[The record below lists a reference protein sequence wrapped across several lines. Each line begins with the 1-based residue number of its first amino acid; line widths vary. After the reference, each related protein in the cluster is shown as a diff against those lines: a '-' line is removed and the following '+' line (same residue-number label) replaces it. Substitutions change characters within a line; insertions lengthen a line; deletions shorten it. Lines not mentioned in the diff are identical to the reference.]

1 MRISDWSSDVCSSDL
16 IRITDDVPDAID
28 DGTVQTVE
36 NAPVTIDVLAND
48 VQGAD
53 SVQPGAVALVA
64 GSLTGTGALVNN
76 GDGSFT
82 YTPGAQES
90 GSVSFQYRIT
100 DGAGDSDV
108 DTATTT
114 QGAESTAELR
124 TAQEVNGDEDADGR
138 GMGRER

>member
-90 GSVSFQYRIT
+90 GSVSFQYRIPDG
-100 DGAGDSDV
+100 DGASDV
-108 DTATTT
+108 ATATLPLVADSAPPLRNA
-114 QGAESTAELR
+114 AEVHGPE
-124 TAQEVNGDEDADGR
+124 DGR
-138 GMGRER
+138 AQATPHN

>member
-90 GSVSFQYRIT
+90 GSVSFQYRT
-100 DGAGDSDV
+100 TAGDGDSDV
-108 DTATTT
+108 ATATNTLV
-114 QGAESTAELR
+114 ADSAPPLR
-124 TAQEVNGDEDADGR
+124 HAVVVPVDQH
-138 GMGRER
+138 GMERCNA